1 MSKHSHAQNA
11 VRKRGSLLPFI
22 MLHRWSGL
30 SAFILLL
37 SLAITGI
44 MLNHTEELELN
55 QSYIKN
61 TWLQNWYGIKM
72 PQQQNFI
79 KLDNAQIAQIGKKLY
94 LNQSYLLNEKSPLI
108 GAYKSHDFII
118 IAMKKALYLF
128 TLEGDLIEKL
138 DSEKNLPSPITH
150 IGFSE
155 LTQSS
160 GQLIIEVNQQ
170 YYTSNDDFL
179 SWTKIQTKEFY
190 PLELENPE
198 NIDKTFYQNA
208 YLGNELNLERVIL
221 DLHSGRLLG
230 NFGVYLMD
238 LAAIILIMLG
248 LSGIWI
254 WSRRFRKLH

>member
-1 MSKHSHAQNA
+1 MSQYLQTKNSA
-11 VRKRGSLLPFI
+11 RKRGGLLVFI
-22 MLHRWSGL
+22 IFHRWVGIST
-30 SAFILLL
+30 FILLL

-44 MLNHTEELELN
+44 MLNHTEELKLN

-79 KLDNAQIAQIGKKLY
+79 KLDNTLIAQIGKKLY
-94 LNQSYLLNEKSPLI
+94 LNQSHLLDEKSPLI
-108 GAYKSHDFII
+108 GSYKSNDFII

-128 TLEGDLIEKL
+128 TLEGDLIERL
-138 DSEKNLPSPITH
+138 DSEKNLPSPISR

-155 LTQSS
+155 LIQNSN
-160 GQLIIEVNQQ
+160 QLMIEVNQQ

-179 SWTKIQTKEFY
+179 SWTKIQSKEFY
-190 PLELENPE
+190 PLELEDPKNV
-198 NIDKTFYQNA
+198 DKTFYQNA

-230 NFGVYLMD
+230 RFGVYLMD

-248 LSGIWI
+248 LSGTWI
-254 WSRRFRKLH
+254 WSRRFRK